1 MNQLQKILTE
11 QREID
16 IFFRDDDVDV
26 TEENLRRL
34 LTIFADR
41 KIPLIAGVIPKL
53 LTEDCIKLL
62 SEFSEFTELVQHGW
76 QHVNHEILER
86 KCEFGISRNFEEQL
100 SDLAAGQKIMN
111 EAFGENWF
119 PAFIPPWNRCT
130 EITYRAL
137 GELGFRVLSK
147 LRGSQPLVT
156 GFQFQEISVTLDIFR
171 WQNGATLK
179 SAEEIYAELAEQI
192 SAGVPIGIMLHH
204 KVMTGEAF
212 LFIEELL
219 DALKQSPV
227 VKFHTFRSLE
237 YEWSQYHLR

>member
-11 QREID
+11 QKEID

-41 KIPLIAGVIPKL
+41 KIPLIAGVIPKP

-62 SEFSEFTELVQHGW
+62 AQFSEFTELVQHGW
-76 QHVNHEILER
+76 QHVNHEILGR
-86 KCEFGISRNFEEQL
+86 KCEFGVSRNFEEQF

-137 GELGFRVLSK
+137 DELGFRVLSK

-179 SAEEIYAELAEQI
+179 SSEEIYEELSKQI
-192 SAGVPIGIMLHH
+192 VEGSPIGIMLHH
-204 KVMTGEAF
+204 KVMTDEAF
-212 LFIEELL
+212 LLLEQLL
-219 DALKQSPV
+219 DGLKQSPS
-227 VKFHTFRSLE
+227 VKFHTLKSLE
-237 YEWSQYHLR
+237 NKSSEY